1 MSEPE
6 SDSAPPAEQ
15 LRLRRRIASLLWR
28 GLAVLSLLLGIV
40 GAMLP
45 VLPTVPF
52 LLLAAWAASKGWP
65 ALEIWLLNHRRLGPP
80 IVQWRERG
88 AVSRPAKWL
97 SSVMMAGSALGMQFE
112 PQLPL
117 ALRIGVPA
125 MMLAVAIW
133 LWRRPER

>member
-1 MSEPE
+1 MSELDPVTASPSE
-6 SDSAPPAEQ
+6 RV
-15 LRLRRRIASLLWR
+15 LLRRRIATLLWR
-28 GLAVLSLLLGIV
+28 ALALVSLLLGAI

-97 SSVMMAGSALGMQFE
+97 SSVMMAGSALGMQFV

-125 MMLAVAIW
+125 VMLAVAIW

>member
-1 MSEPE
+1 MSELDPVTASPSE
-6 SDSAPPAEQ
+6 RV
-15 LRLRRRIASLLWR
+15 LLRRRIATLLWR
-28 GLAVLSLLLGIV
+28 ALALVSLLLGAI

-80 IVQWRERG
+80 LVQWRERG
-88 AVSRPAKWL
+88 AVSRPTKWV
-97 SSVMMAGSALGMQFE
+97 SSVMMGGSALGMQFV

-125 MMLAVAIW
+125 AMLAVAIW